1 MNIEEYKKIENL
13 NYDEYCNY
21 LQNKYGKSDC
31 FYLTETWKR
40 NPKCS
45 RTKEGL
51 YAHHK
56 MENSAPN
63 LSEPAIAKS
72 FPYEYQ
78 SPDNIVY
85 CDLLEHLLLHILISE
100 TPNIDPRLGYN
111 GALYIVNELN
121 DIYFSDNE
129 QPAWKTQCVD
139 NVCDDEDVFKLLVER
154 LENRSVLLEH
164 NVTVF
169 KELEDYLEHSN
180 KALVIIGTGGGK
192 TTTALEYLRIN
203 NIRGLVLCP
212 TNIIKDSW
220 AENKNVDAETY
231 SYFRENYE
239 HIDYSK
245 YGAVIIDEAHH
256 CSTDNVLGKSVQWAI
271 DHFPELK
278 FIGLTA
284 EEKRTDGM
292 QVANILFDGNVAQGV
307 NIIEGIETGIFH
319 PFTYVGAYYDT
330 TDIRKKYSG
339 ASKELDKELDLVL
352 NNTPTLK
359 DIFLKEMPKDKRKA
373 IIFVSDIE
381 AIDEALRI
389 MKDIYPNAEYKI
401 IHSKQNKK
409 ENEKN
414 KEWFK
419 NTDEGFLV
427 SINMI
432 SEGAHYPGV
441 NTLIMFRRTESH
453 LVFNQQL
460 GRIITLS
467 KFKDPNGIV
476 FDLVNNAFNAG
487 YEDFGFRRK
496 KDLTD
501 EQRKLLRA
509 IFAGKSDKIIVKSYT
524 NDIDKILHEIDDY
537 NDVHWS
543 PEEDEILRKYYPTG
557 GLKECKKYLNR
568 TKEAIKRRA
577 QTLGI
582 KYDDPNK
589 RSPEEDDILRKY
601 YPNGGIKKCAEYL
614 IKRTKKAIGAR
625 AKKLKIKSSNRYWS
639 EDEINLL
646 KKYYPIGGSDEC
658 AKYISN
664 KTVVAIYAKASQLK
678 IKSSNRYWSEDE
690 DSIIKKYYPD
700 GGYKAC
706 AEYLIKRKKTTILT
720 RAKLLGIKS
729 NSQSDERSPKE
740 DDIIRKYYPSS
751 GWEGCE
757 KYLIKRN
764 KEAIKKRAQF
774 LKIKYVHPRIW
785 TKQEDDILRKYYPD
799 GGIKKCA
806 EYLPQRSNKSIK
818 SRSQELQ
825 IKLNNFHW
833 SQEEDEIIRK
843 YYPNGGWK
851 GCEKYLINKTEKAIQ
866 RRAYRLG
873 VKRIF
878 NE

>member
-111 GALYIVNELN
+111 GALYIANELN

-139 NVCDDEDVFKLLVER
+139 NICDDEDVFKLLVER

-381 AIDEALRI
+381 AIDEALQI
-389 MKDIYPNAEYKI
+389 MKDIYPNAEYKV

-419 NTDEGFLV
+419 NTNEGFLV

-524 NDIDKILHEIDDY
+524 SDIDKILHEIDDY
-537 NDVHWS
+537 NDDRWT
-543 PEEDEILRKYYPTG
+543 PEEDEILRKYYPQIGPT
-557 GLKECKKYLNR
+557 ECLQYLSNR
-568 TKEAIKRRA
+568 TRDAIRKRARK
-577 QTLGI
+577 LGI
-582 KYDDPNK
+582 K
-589 RSPEEDDILRKY
+589 R
-601 YPNGGIKKCAEYL
+601 
-614 IKRTKKAIGAR
+614 
-625 AKKLKIKSSNRYWS
+625 
-639 EDEINLL
+639 
-646 KKYYPIGGSDEC
+646 
-658 AKYISN
+658 ISN
-664 KTVVAIYAKASQLK
+664 L
-678 IKSSNRYWSEDE
+678 
-690 DSIIKKYYPD
+690 DSDTNI
-700 GGYKAC
+700 
-706 AEYLIKRKKTTILT
+706 E
-720 RAKLLGIKS
+720 
-729 NSQSDERSPKE
+729 
-740 DDIIRKYYPSS
+740 
-751 GWEGCE
+751 E
-757 KYLIKRN
+757 K
-764 KEAIKKRAQF
+764 
-774 LKIKYVHPRIW
+774 
-785 TKQEDDILRKYYPD
+785 
-799 GGIKKCA
+799 
-806 EYLPQRSNKSIK
+806 
-818 SRSQELQ
+818 
-825 IKLNNFHW
+825 
-833 SQEEDEIIRK
+833 
-843 YYPNGGWK
+843 
-851 GCEKYLINKTEKAIQ
+851 
-866 RRAYRLG
+866 
-873 VKRIF
+873 
-878 NE
+878 